1 MSELFR
7 PNPPRRQFLRTM
19 GAAGG
24 TLMLG
29 GVLPA
34 SRALAADVPAINLGQ
49 LVAMTGSAA
58 EFGPYYRDAVK
69 LAIDQINTAAQQVF
83 GGPIIANQVT
93 ADSATLP
100 TTGVEA
106 ARQMINT
113 QHTPAVIC
121 CWSSGVTVAVAT
133 SATLPSR
140 VLQIGNGTTSPLVT
154 VLPEDSELDLLFRT
168 SPSDLMQG
176 IVAAQF
182 ANGEIL
188 PDVKYKKVSTIYIN
202 NPYGQGLS
210 NAFAAAFK
218 KRGGTVLAEVAHPE
232 EVQPTYK
239 SIVAQAMKG
248 EPDMLFLPSYPAHT
262 IAICK
267 ESRDTFNFTNWQ
279 FTDGNSSVDII
290 KEVGASDMEGRYGT
304 APGEDTSTESYK
316 GFAASFKEG
325 FGHDSFPPFT
335 TTTYDAAMAAGLAM
349 AAVVA
354 KGQITDASKITGE
367 VLRDE
372 LRAVSNPSGDM
383 IDGGTQ
389 ERVTAMVQALKD
401 GKDINY
407 NGVGGPVDFDE
418 FGDVITPV
426 NIWQYQ
432 GNELKTIQMVRA
444 ADIPAE

>member
-1 MSELFR
+1 MSNLFR
-7 PNPPRRQFLRTM
+7 PSAPRRQFLLSM
-19 GAAGG
+19 GAAGS

-29 GVLPA
+29 GLLPA
-34 SRALAADVPAINLGQ
+34 SRAFAADVPAINLGQ

-69 LAIDQINTAAQQVF
+69 LAIDQINTAAKQVF

-93 ADSATLP
+93 ADTGTLP

-154 VLPEDSELDLLFRT
+154 VLPEDNDLDLLFRT

-176 IVAAQF
+176 VVAAQL
-182 ANGEIL
+182 ASGEIL

-232 EVQPTYK
+232 EAQPTYK
-239 SIVAQAMKG
+239 SMISQALKG
-248 EPDMLFLPSYPAHT
+248 DPDMLFLPSYPAHT

-279 FTDGNSSVDII
+279 FTDGNASVDII
-290 KEVGASDMEGRYGT
+290 KEVGPSDMDGKYGT

-316 GFAASFKEG
+316 GFAASFKDA

-335 TTTYDAAMAAGLAM
+335 TTTYDAGLVAGLAM

-367 VLRDE
+367 VLRDQ
-372 LRAVSNPSGDM
+372 LRTVSNPPGEM
-383 IDGGTQ
+383 IDGGSQ
-389 ERVTAMVQALKD
+389 ERVTAMLQALKD

-407 NGVGGPVDFDE
+407 NGVGGPVDFDDA
-418 FGDVITPV
+418 GDVITPV
-426 NIWQYQ
+426 NIWQYE
-432 GNELKTIQMVRA
+432 GNEIKTIKMVRA
-444 ADIPAE
+444 ADIPSA